1 LDRDGI
7 RRGAVISRHG
17 AEVAQARARRKT
29 MFANILSRYW
39 WMTLLRG
46 VIWVVFGLIVFVQPG
61 ISLVSLTL
69 MFGAFA
75 FVDGVAAIV
84 TGFAGRH
91 EHEQWWTLLL
101 LGMCGIGIGILTF
114 LSPGLTALA
123 LLFYIA
129 AWAMITGVLEII
141 TAIRLRK
148 EITGEF
154 WLALSGILSLA
165 FGLFVVAR
173 PGAGALA
180 LLWLIAFYA
189 IAFGVTLILLS
200 FKVRGFVKH
209 AAA

>member
-1 LDRDGI
+1 ML
-7 RRGAVISRHG
+7 
-17 AEVAQARARRKT
+17 
-29 MFANILSRYW
+29 ANILSRYW
-39 WMTLLRG
+39 WMMLLRG
-46 VIWVVFGLIVFVQPG
+46 VIWVLFGLVAFVQPG
-61 ISLVSLTL
+61 ISLVTLAL

-101 LGMCGIGIGILTF
+101 LGLCGIGIGVLTF

-129 AWAMITGVLEII
+129 AWAMVTGVLEII

-148 EITGEF
+148 EITGEL

-165 FGLFVVAR
+165 FGLLVVAR

-189 IAFGVTLILLS
+189 IAFGVTLIMLS
-200 FKVRGFVKH
+200 FKVRGFARHVP
-209 AAA
+209 A